1 MARFKIYSKD
11 GQTVRYEGCPR
22 YNGTYLKV
30 SYLEFSSVASPTPI
44 AWQVGDYVDYQRTG
58 LRYTLRSIPAVKKTA
73 KSGQTGN
80 AFVYQNVQFMAQTQD
95 LSVAPFID
103 LVPEDNGVH
112 FSTQSAVSTFENA
125 YGIAARIQACLDD
138 LFPGVWDV
146 EVYENLDDD
155 FKAKISEAVDFS
167 IDGGTCLEACD
178 RMYETWGIGWTHYKD
193 SATGKDVLLF
203 GRPNT
208 RTSENTSAEFVFG
221 PGEGLTAIK
230 RSVANADEI
239 GTRLRVFGSS
249 RNMLPGYYNNL
260 NIYNAGSVDIQN
272 LMIPPSKWG
281 VTDGKPDA
289 RKAYLQASD
298 EVVESLGLIPR
309 THYFDGSDGE
319 EIYPSLEGVTIGDI
333 RAVKVE
339 MHDADYVPSTL
350 IYPSDSERAD
360 EVKAVTNPEDDGY
373 SGGSDGSKYK
383 DTKIVSFP
391 GLNRKEYKTS
401 DFGQI
406 YITIFEDVTF
416 PEGLDSTVE
425 SGVEGYIEDS
435 NGAITSVALRLKFG
449 LAYPDTK
456 VPSNLDSEVSV
467 PVTYDESQKRYK
479 FTLPEIS
486 AERRSPNTL
495 SMRLFI
501 DVKASREGV
510 SYYVTMSAYDL
521 VVGLLTNRA
530 PDFTLTLKQIG
541 FDIFLRASFTS
552 EGLARVYMKDGM
564 NAGRSF
570 YVKSCSFDAAGDQW
584 LLGMY
589 RAEDESTGMK
599 YPNSLYPIKPG
610 DHFVLLD
617 LAMPE
622 IYIGM
627 ASQRLYEKGLEMLKD
642 ISRIK
647 PYYEPEVDAIVMTE
661 QSRVLREGMYMRLSD
676 ADVSGPS
683 SEYVLIDTLTINEG
697 DAEIPTYKVGLREYK
712 KKTFQETT
720 NAAIDSISQKVS
732 GKGSSASSA
741 PALVASYG
749 SLSDKPSIDGV
760 TLTGSMRSYDDLGL
774 INKTFFELVNLGTE
788 YSPQMAIKAKYGLFT
803 EHFLSAKGSDPSA
816 SGSGPGGLDITAMW
830 AVLGAGTSEQIN
842 VSHIPQIPVAKIIG
856 LDGASVGVATRLGTA
871 TVGGTARGIWLDGG
885 APKPM
890 NVTVGSR
897 TQPVYVSAG
906 TMMAC
911 GFSFGNQPGNAPLNN
926 GTVNS
931 SLNADLIDGWHGPA
945 ASGRSLRKSGF
956 VYTPNELGSYWCRLA
971 ELTWGSSVNYR
982 DVSLYLHSRGI
993 SAVVNIVARYNGQTI
1008 EAIRCIVTSG
1018 RGLAAERLRLYYEE
1032 PSRDGKIELWV
1043 DCARR
1048 WGGVNALVLSET
1060 NMSGVEDSF
1069 VALNAENT
1077 IEEQTLPDL
1086 PYVEAELGVLDNGV
1100 GGNAA
1105 SASKVKNGLRIA
1117 NDGGDASAPVRTFDG
1132 SSPVDITIPTS
1143 LPASDVHAWAKN
1155 ETKPSYAFSEIG
1167 GKPTTLAGYGITD
1180 GANSVNASGHLSGS
1194 VTGHELSIGTESG
1207 YEIPST
1213 ARTALWDRI
1222 CALFDIDANGDVH
1235 VKDGKGLY
1243 SESFI
1248 SARGSDPE
1256 AGAAAASVAVAA
1268 VPQYDLLRPRRAA
1281 SQTCYTGTVE
1291 DTTAASAHALTV
1303 SDQPPMLRFRGA
1315 RAGDGWSVEVYV
1327 RTSGGKNSKFRR
1339 ILTAPMSE
1347 CTASSLWKNEAYE
1360 SVLLP
1365 WSLMRIFFEK
1375 FDPTEG
1381 RFHSSAYDGADVGAA
1396 WADLVANRRN
1406 GSGRTS
1412 FTSAEKKRWVSGT
1425 AFGGSIRGASTHL
1438 YVHARFGVRL
1448 SNGSLGA
1455 HGDMKTFTISLRRAT
1470 SGNIGGND
1478 LSFTM
1483 RTE

>member
-1 MARFKIYSKD
+1 
-11 GQTVRYEGCPR
+11 
-22 YNGTYLKV
+22 
-30 SYLEFSSVASPTPI
+30 
-44 AWQVGDYVDYQRTG
+44 
-58 LRYTLRSIPAVKKTA
+58 
-73 KSGQTGN
+73 
-80 AFVYQNVQFMAQTQD
+80 MAQTQD

-570 YVKSCSFDAAGDQW
+570 YVKSCSFDAAVDQW

-627 ASQRLYEKGLEMLKD
+627 ASQRLYEKGLEMLND

-732 GKGSSASSA
+732 GKGSSATSVPPMA
-741 PALVASYG
+741 ASYG

-760 TLTGSMRSYDDLGL
+760 TLNGSMSSYDDIGL
-774 INKTFFELVNLGTE
+774 LNKTHFTLVN
-788 YSPQMAIKAKYGLFT
+788 
-803 EHFLSAKGSDPSA
+803 
-816 SGSGPGGLDITAMW
+816 
-830 AVLGAGTSEQIN
+830 
-842 VSHIPQIPVAKIIG
+842 
-856 LDGASVGVATRLGTA
+856 
-871 TVGGTARGIWLDGG
+871 
-885 APKPM
+885 
-890 NVTVGSR
+890 
-897 TQPVYVSAG
+897 
-906 TMMAC
+906 
-911 GFSFGNQPGNAPLNN
+911 
-926 GTVNS
+926 
-931 SLNADLIDGWHGPA
+931 
-945 ASGRSLRKSGF
+945 
-956 VYTPNELGSYWCRLA
+956 
-971 ELTWGSSVNYR
+971 
-982 DVSLYLHSRGI
+982 
-993 SAVVNIVARYNGQTI
+993 
-1008 EAIRCIVTSG
+1008 
-1018 RGLAAERLRLYYEE
+1018 
-1032 PSRDGKIELWV
+1032 
-1043 DCARR
+1043 
-1048 WGGVNALVLSET
+1048 
-1060 NMSGVEDSF
+1060 
-1069 VALNAENT
+1069 
-1077 IEEQTLPDL
+1077 
-1086 PYVEAELGVLDNGV
+1086 
-1100 GGNAA
+1100 
-1105 SASKVKNGLRIA
+1105 
-1117 NDGGDASAPVRTFDG
+1117 
-1132 SSPVDITIPTS
+1132 
-1143 LPASDVHAWAKN
+1143 
-1155 ETKPSYAFSEIG
+1155 
-1167 GKPTTLAGYGITD
+1167 
-1180 GANSVNASGHLSGS
+1180 
-1194 VTGHELSIGTESG
+1194 IGTE
-1207 YEIPST
+1207 EKPVF
-1213 ARTALWDRI
+1213 ALRTKYGVI
-1222 CALFDIDANGDVH
+1222 
-1235 VKDGKGLY
+1235 
-1243 SESFI
+1243 SESFV
-1248 SARGSDPE
+1248 SARGSDPD
-1256 AGAAAASVAVAA
+1256 AGGGEPGEEKPGYLPLTGGTVSGSLTVKGGLTTETGLSISGQQGSGRVDLKDNGDVRIRGVREKKRMKVMTGRAIPLQPMAGDVYYTNCVKITAKDAERLGSV
-1268 VPQYDLLRPRRAA
+1268 DISGWSGTRRAVNSRRRTLA
-1281 SQTCYTGTVE
+1281 VNVPDSLTPDFF
-1291 DTTAASAHALTV
+1291 DTTEETGACTVYIYIGATAADFRTAAQFWHVRDYRADGRSVISSSDLF
-1303 SDQPPMLRFRGA
+1303 SDQDMISSPDVATSSPCVRVSCGLK
-1315 RAGDGWSVEVYV
+1315 YV
-1327 RTSGGKNSKFRR
+1327 TKPVMRPALVNGSKFRLTDYMPEDGYGKKVRYRALYNRAPAKRKHAEQPFLHHRPAVR
-1339 ILTAPMSE
+1339 ITYNPDIVDE
-1347 CTASSLWKNEAYE
+1347 TGK
-1360 SVLLP
+1360 
-1365 WSLMRIFFEK
+1365 
-1375 FDPTEG
+1375 
-1381 RFHSSAYDGADVGAA
+1381 
-1396 WADLVANRRN
+1396 RRN
-1406 GSGRTS
+1406 GVTYLLGLG
-1412 FTSAEKKRWVSGT
+1412 KKNYRKVHLRIYARHRNMWYLLLET
-1425 AFGGSIRGASTHL
+1425 TFKGGAVKLI
-1438 YVHARFGVRL
+1438 
-1448 SNGSLGA
+1448 
-1455 HGDMKTFTISLRRAT
+1455 
-1470 SGNIGGND
+1470 
-1478 LSFTM
+1478 
-1483 RTE
+1483 

>member
-11 GQTVRYEGCPR
+11 GQTLRYEGCPR

-44 AWQVGDYVDYQRTG
+44 AWQVGDYVDYPRTG

-80 AFVYQNVQFMAQTQD
+80 AFVYQNVRFMAQTQD

-712 KKTFQETT
+712 KKTFRETAK
-720 NAAIDSISQKVS
+720 AAIDSISQKSS
-732 GKGSSASSA
+732 GKSPGTAASASA
-741 PALVASYG
+741 GSYT
-749 SLSDKPSIDGV
+749 SLSEKPSIDGT
-760 TLTGSMRSYDDLGL
+760 TLSGAMRSYDDLGL
-774 INKTFFELVNLGTE
+774 VNRTFFELVNLGTE
-788 YSPQMAIKAKYGLFT
+788 ENPQLAIKAKYGLFT
-803 EHFLSAKGSDPSA
+803 DQFLSAKGSDPAA
-816 SGSGPGGLDITAMW
+816 SGSGAGGLDVTAMW
-830 AVLGAGTSEQIN
+830 AALAAGTSELIN
-842 VSHIPQIPVAKIIG
+842 ISHIPKIPASKLED
-856 LDGASVGVATRLGTA
+856 LDGVSVGAAGRLGTD
-871 TVGGTARGIWLDGG
+871 TVGSGQRFIWLSNGYPMASSATAGAENQPVHLDGG
-885 APKPM
+885 TLK
-890 NVTVGSR
+890 
-897 TQPVYVSAG
+897 
-906 TMMAC
+906 AC
-911 GFSFGNQPGNAPLNN
+911 PYAFGNDSSNVPVSN

-931 SLNADLIDGWHGPA
+931 SLNADLLDGWHGPA
-945 ASGRSLRKSGF
+945 LSGKSLKKSGY
-956 VYTPNELGSYWCRLA
+956 VYTPSELGSYWCKLA
-971 ELTWGSSVNYR
+971 EFTWGSSVNYR
-982 DVSLYLHSRGI
+982 DVTLYLHSRGL
-993 SAVVNIVARYNGQTI
+993 SAFVNIVARYNDQTI

-1018 RGLAAERLRLYYEE
+1018 RGLAAGRLRLYYEE
-1032 PSRDGKIELWV
+1032 PSREGKIELWV
-1043 DCARR
+1043 DCQRR
-1048 WGGVNALVLSET
+1048 WGGVNAVVLSET

-1069 VALNAENT
+1069 VTMFSGNT
-1077 IEEQTLPDL
+1077 TEEQTLPDL
-1086 PYVEAELGVLDNGV
+1086 PYVEAETGVLDNDMA
-1100 GGNAA
+1100 GNA
-1105 SASKVKNGLRIA
+1105 STASKVLNPLKVA
-1117 NDGGDASAPVRTFDG
+1117 NDGGVESAPSKTFDG
-1132 SSPVDITIPTS
+1132 SKAVSITIPTS
-1143 LPASDVHAWAKN
+1143 LPASDVHDWAKAAV
-1155 ETKPSYAFSEIG
+1155 KPSYSFSEIG
-1167 GKPTTLAGYGITD
+1167 GRPSTLSGYGITD
-1180 GANSVNASGHLSGS
+1180 GVNEAEVSGHL
-1194 VTGHELSIGTESG
+1194 TESVSEHKLTMGVAAG

-1213 ARTALWDRI
+1213 ARTALWDEI
-1222 CALFDIDANGDVH
+1222 CALFEVDSDGAVH
-1235 VKDGKGLY
+1235 VKDGRGLY
-1243 SESFI
+1243 SDSFV
-1248 SARGSDPE
+1248 SARGSDPA
-1256 AGAAAASVAVAA
+1256 AGGGVSA
-1268 VPQYDLLRPRRAA
+1268 VPQYDLVRPKRSS
-1281 SQTCYTGTVE
+1281 SQTCHGGTVT
-1291 DTTAASAHALTV
+1291 DTTAPVAHALVV
-1303 SDQPPMLRFRGA
+1303 SDQSPMLRFRGA
-1315 RAGDGWSVEVYV
+1315 KAGDGWSVEVYV
-1327 RTSGGKNSKFRR
+1327 RTSGGRNSKFRR
-1339 ILTAPMSE
+1339 VLTAPMSE
-1347 CTASSLWKNEAYE
+1347 CVSDEGWRSGAYE

-1381 RFHSSAYDGADVGAA
+1381 RFHSAAYDGAAVGAA
-1396 WADLVANRRN
+1396 WADLVANGRN
-1406 GSGRTS
+1406 GSGRVS
-1412 FTSAEKKRWVSGT
+1412 FTSTEHRKWLSSGSGSGS
-1425 AFGGSIRGASTHL
+1425 GGHIRSTSTHL
-1438 YVHARFGVRL
+1438 YVYAHFGIRL
-1448 SNGSLGA
+1448 ANESLGA
-1455 HGDMKTFTISLRRAT
+1455 YGDMKTFTISLRRAT
-1470 SGNIGGND
+1470 SGNFEDND